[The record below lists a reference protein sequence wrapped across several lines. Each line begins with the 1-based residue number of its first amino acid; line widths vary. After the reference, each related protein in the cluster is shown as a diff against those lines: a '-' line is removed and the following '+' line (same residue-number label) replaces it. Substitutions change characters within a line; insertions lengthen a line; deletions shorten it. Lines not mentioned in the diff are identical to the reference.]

1 MKKDESLP
9 IRIRKA
15 NQEDVN
21 FIFNSWL
28 KSYRNS
34 LFAKPLNNTVYF
46 TEHHKVLERIAKT
59 CEIIIACSKEDPN
72 QVYGYFCAE
81 RIEGIFVLH
90 YVYVKHTYRNMGI
103 AKLLL
108 STFNKKD
115 DEAGCYTHHTRIAE
129 KLAAK
134 YSLIYHPYLLIQQ
147 KNEESVDVSKSE
159 A

>member
-1 MKKDESLP
+1 MSSDNLP
-9 IRIRKA
+9 VWIRKA

-28 KSYRNS
+28 KSYRSS
-34 LFAKPLNNTVYF
+34 LFAKPMTNTVYYS
-46 TEHHKVLERIAKT
+46 EHHKVLERLAKNS
-59 CEIIIACSKEDPN
+59 EVIVACSKDDPT
-72 QVYGYFCAE
+72 QLYGYICAE
-81 RIEGIFVLH
+81 KIEGVFVLH

-108 STFNKKD
+108 NTLD
-115 DEAGCYTHHTRIAE
+115 RDPEQAGCYTHHTRIAE

-134 YSLIYHPYLLIQQ
+134 YNLIYHPYLLI
-147 KNEESVDVSKSE
+147 NGVEEESSDVSSPE